1 MDLKGNMVEPAPDNY
16 GFMVF
21 TWPMAMMPQAT

>member
-1 MDLKGNMVEPAPDNY
+1 MDLKSKMVEHAPDNY

-21 TWPMAMMPQAT
+21 TWETAMMPQAT

>member
-1 MDLKGNMVEPAPDNY
+1 MGLKSNMVEPAPDNY

-21 TWPMAMMPQAT
+21 AWETAMMPQAT